1 MCLKLNTKSK
11 GFPFRSRR
19 VIHTLHKYL
28 LSADQTPG
36 TILGMG
42 DMAGNQTDKS
52 YQKKKKKKMK
62 EANSSGK
69 EIFKHP
75 RYELL

>member
-1 MCLKLNTKSK
+1 M
-11 GFPFRSRR
+11 
-19 VIHTLHKYL
+19 
-28 LSADQTPG
+28 SADQTPG

-52 YQKKKKKKMK
+52 YQKKKKNERGKH
-62 EANSSGK
+62 SSGK